1 MVLKFSLGNWRMVKT
16 KIRRGKKGTLR
27 ENDIQG
33 EFKQEKKNTWKSCYL
48 RIFIK
53 ENTKRYMHLVKKKK

>member
-16 KIRRGKKGTLR
+16 KIRRGRKGTLR

-33 EFKQEKKNTWKSCYL
+33 EFKQEKKIRGSHA
-48 RIFIK
+48 I
-53 ENTKRYMHLVKKKK
+53 